1 MCFYI
6 WAFSVSVGNKI
17 ISFGK
22 RLGAIS
28 FMSSFSTQAETLNN
42 GSEAA
47 TMVRMS
53 KWHSHS
59 RSQVLSGGKEAV
71 E

>member
-1 MCFYI
+1 
-6 WAFSVSVGNKI
+6 
-17 ISFGK
+17 
-22 RLGAIS
+22 
-28 FMSSFSTQAETLNN
+28 MSSFSTQAETLNN

-47 TMVRMS
+47 AMVRMS